1 MRGRPGEPMPTQ
13 PATSRPSSR
22 AEAEALAGE
31 LIGATIVVPA
41 SPGLGRP
48 VAGTI
53 VDESLSTF
61 TVRVPGRRR
70 TLTLA
75 KPGLVGTIGLSGG
88 ELPLSGD
95 ALRVR
100 PEDRTKRLL
109 AGGPRRFR

>member
-1 MRGRPGEPMPTQ
+1 MPNE
-13 PATSRPSSR
+13 PATLRPSSR
-22 AEAEALAGE
+22 VEAEALAGE
-31 LIGATIVVPA
+31 IIGASIVVPA
-41 SPGLGRP
+41 SPGLARP

-53 VDESLSTF
+53 VDESLSTL

-70 TLTLA
+70 TLTLP
-75 KPGLVGTIGLSGG
+75 KPGLTGTIILPAG
-88 ELPLSGD
+88 ELPLRGD

>member
-1 MRGRPGEPMPTQ
+1 MR
-13 PATSRPSSR
+13 PASDDPRSFSR

-31 LIGATIVVPA
+31 LIGASVVVPA
-41 SPGLGRP
+41 APGRPAP

-53 VDESLSTF
+53 VDETLSTF
-61 TVRVPGRRR
+61 VVRVAGRRR
-70 TLTLA
+70 SVRLA
-75 KPGLVGTIGLSGG
+75 KAGLSGTILLARG
-88 ELPLSGD
+88 ELPLRGD